1 MEARAARG
9 RDRQL
14 MLRIDRARRF
24 QDDRYRLRLT
34 HLTAAKLLDVS
45 VRTVQNWESA
55 KTRIPHSAFK
65 LVRLL
70 ASGKHLEGPAWKD
83 FHVRGDTLI
92 TPEGHT
98 FPAADFAW
106 WSLLFRQAEAF
117 RTLSRQKRQAERAQ
131 ATAGS
136 VAGACASPEPGEL
149 AAVAKSLLK
158 QVRSAPSNLPGRK
171 ARSEVLRQT
180 GDGSQGGQP
189 KLERVLQAAAHRGSA
204 KQSLSTSPLRGER
217 GELSLTPESRP
228 KLAHKRSSTPCRTG
242 GAA

>member
-1 MEARAARG
+1 MEDQASRHAN
-9 RDRQL
+9 RQL
-14 MLRIDRARRF
+14 LRRLDRVKRF

-34 HLTAAKLLDVS
+34 HVTAGKLLDVS
-45 VRTVQNWESA
+45 VRTIQNWESG

-70 ASGKHLEGPAWKD
+70 ASGKHLDGPAWKD

-98 FPAADFAW
+98 FPAADLAW

-117 RTLSRQKRQAERAQ
+117 RTLSRQKRQAERAH

-149 AAVAKSLLK
+149 VAVAKSLLK
-158 QVRSAPSNLPGRK
+158 QVRSAPSSLPGRK
-171 ARSEVLRQT
+171 TSSEAPQASGLMQASRIEPGAGRDAASSPVRIQLRQSNHL
-180 GDGSQGGQP
+180 GKMGG
-189 KLERVLQAAAHRGSA
+189 LG
-204 KQSLSTSPLRGER
+204 G
-217 GELSLTPESRP
+217 LSLTPEDRP
-228 KLAHKRSSTPCRTG
+228 KSATPRRKGVCK
-242 GAA
+242 

>member
-1 MEARAARG
+1 MGDGVTRHPN
-9 RDRQL
+9 RQL
-14 MLRIDRARRF
+14 LRRLDRAKRF

-34 HLTAAKLLDVS
+34 HVTAGKLLDVS
-45 VRTVQNWESA
+45 VRTIQNWESG

-70 ASGKHLEGPAWKD
+70 ASGKHLDGPAWKD

-98 FPAADFAW
+98 FPAADLAW

-117 RTLSRQKRQAERAQ
+117 RTLSRQKRQAERAH

-149 AAVAKSLLK
+149 VAVAKSLLK
-158 QVRSAPSNLPGRK
+158 QVRSAPSSLPGRK
-171 ARSEVLRQT
+171 TSSEAPQAGGRWQAPRTEPGARVPVASCGPQDPT
-180 GDGSQGGQP
+180 
-189 KLERVLQAAAHRGSA
+189 KAAHHPGTRG
-204 KQSLSTSPLRGER
+204 GW
-217 GELSLTPESRP
+217 GGLSLTPEDRP
-228 KLAHKRSSTPCRTG
+228 KSATPRRKGVCK
-242 GAA
+242 

>member
-1 MEARAARG
+1 MSINSASYTLCEMEAQAARG

-14 MLRIDRARRF
+14 MLRIGRARRF

-34 HLTAAKLLDVS
+34 HLTLGKLLDVS
-45 VRTVQNWESA
+45 VRTVQNWESG

-70 ASGKHLEGPAWKD
+70 ASGKHLDGPAWKG

-92 TPEGHT
+92 SPEGHT
-98 FPAADFAW
+98 FPAADLAW

-117 RTLSRQKRQAERAQ
+117 RTLSRQKRQAERAH

-149 AAVAKSLLK
+149 VAVAKSLLK
-158 QVRSAPSNLPGRK
+158 QVRSAPSSLPGRK
-171 ARSEVLRQT
+171 TSSEAPRQAARSKLHVLNL
-180 GDGSQGGQP
+180 GLSG
-189 KLERVLQAAAHRGSA
+189 LMQA
-204 KQSLSTSPLRGER
+204 
-217 GELSLTPESRP
+217 SRP
-228 KLAHKRSSTPCRTG
+228 GSN
-242 GAA
+242 

>member
-1 MEARAARG
+1 MADGVTRHPN
-9 RDRQL
+9 RQL
-14 MLRIDRARRF
+14 LRRLDRAKRF

-45 VRTVQNWESA
+45 VRTVQNWESGR
-55 KTRIPHSAFK
+55 TRIPHSAFK

-70 ASGKHLEGPAWKD
+70 ASCKHLDGPAWKN

-98 FPAADFAW
+98 FPAADLAW

-117 RTLSRQKRQAERAQ
+117 RTLSRQKRQAERAH

-149 AAVAKSLLK
+149 VAVAKSLLK
-158 QVRSAPSNLPGRK
+158 QVRSAPSSLPGRK
-171 ARSEVLRQT
+171 TSSGA
-180 GDGSQGGQP
+180 P
-189 KLERVLQAAAHRGSA
+189 QAASSIAEPLGDTG
-204 KQSLSTSPLRGER
+204 TSKKGTQACAGAGPTKAVKHLGTL
-217 GELSLTPESRP
+217 GGLGGLSLTPEDRP
-228 KLAHKRSSTPCRTG
+228 KS
-242 GAA
+242 AAPRLKGVCK

>member
-1 MEARAARG
+1 MGGQASRHAN
-9 RDRQL
+9 RQL
-14 MLRIDRARRF
+14 LRRLDRAKRF

-45 VRTVQNWESA
+45 VRTLQNWESG

-98 FPAADFAW
+98 FPAADLAW

-117 RTLSRQKRQAERAQ
+117 RTLSREKRQAERAQ
-131 ATAGS
+131 STGGS
-136 VAGACASPEPGEL
+136 SSMSEPYEL
-149 AAVAKSLLK
+149 VAVAKSLLN
-158 QVRSAPSNLPGRK
+158 QVRSAPSSLPGRK
-171 ARSEVLRQT
+171 TSSEAPQAHGLTVPDACEPRARVSVASCGPQDPT
-180 GDGSQGGQP
+180 
-189 KLERVLQAAAHRGSA
+189 KAAHHPGTRGGWGA
-204 KQSLSTSPLRGER
+204 
-217 GELSLTPESRP
+217 
-228 KLAHKRSSTPCRTG
+228 LA
-242 GAA
+242 